1 MPVTGGDGLHTA
13 IGSWVWD
20 AWTPDPAGTGG
31 ILTSDYVTIDW
42 AKVDYLNLVGLFP
55 WFTLP
60 TAHRLVRLSTFL
72 LSDVTVNN
80 VWPCAPICFVA
91 CYAQPQVQEA
101 KTAKT

>member
-1 MPVTGGDGLHTA
+1 MAGGDGLHTA

-60 TAHRLVRLSTFL
+60 TAHRLVRSRSSLPTECVL
-72 LSDVTVNN
+72 NTVLPADP
-80 VWPCAPICFVA
+80 VCLIISYMV
-91 CYAQPQVQEA
+91 
-101 KTAKT
+101 